1 MLKLFSYSNFFL
13 YKLDFTFQMNIK
25 KVVVIGSGTMGS
37 GIAAQVANAGINVT
51 LLDLPSKEGSRNQ
64 ITENAKERIIKSKPP
79 LLVEIMK
86 ASLIKTGNIEDHFKE
101 VSEADWIVEAV
112 VERINIK
119 HDIYSKIQNV
129 RKTSSIV
136 SSNTSTIPLKVLSA
150 NMSDEMKKNFC
161 ITHFFNPVRYMSLL
175 EIVTEPI
182 NDIEKINSLKLF
194 CDEQLGKG
202 VIICNDTP
210 GFIGNRIGV
219 YAMQVAMT
227 EAFKKNISIEEADAI
242 FGRPMGIPKTGIF
255 GLYDLIGIDLMA
267 DVLKSFIKELPSED
281 PFHEVAKEIPLVK
294 KLIESG
300 YTGRKGKGGFYR
312 INKTDG
318 KKILEAINLDTG
330 EYHPSKKINLD
341 LGDKINIKKLIERK
355 DKYGE
360 YAKSILTKVIRYAAF
375 LIPDVSSKYI
385 DIDDALRLG
394 FNWTVGPFEMLSN
407 INTNAFIKENSDIN
421 YFNSI
426 KNNFI
431 FEKRPGYLDKSIDNL
446 RSLKL
451 KKTFNNPSANV
462 KDASSYQ
469 IVEFTTKA
477 NALDTDSMLALN
489 QAAQNNKSTIV
500 INEAMQ
506 FSAGVNL
513 NYVMDFAKN
522 NEWSKIEKFIIDFQK
537 TCKTIKYAEKPFIA
551 APSGLAIG
559 GGFEVVLHCDYSVSH
574 TNVVLGL
581 VESLVG
587 LIPAGGG
594 CKEMLWRWLQ
604 TPEGK
609 ENSEFASMKVF
620 DLIGYA
626 VTSASPNEA
635 KPNQFFLNKDKVV
648 INRDRQLTTAIDL
661 LKTIENNYSR
671 PNQPIFKLGGNS
683 VRDKMY
689 EKLEK
694 LHREKKIMDHGLE
707 VGKQIAFV
715 LSGGNTNINS
725 DISEDD
731 LYNLEL
737 EAFMKLIQM
746 PKTQERIIHTLETG
760 KPLVN

>member
-1 MLKLFSYSNFFL
+1 
-13 YKLDFTFQMNIK
+13 
-25 KVVVIGSGTMGS
+25 MGS

-51 LLDLPSKEGSRNQ
+51 LLDLPSNEGSRNQ
-64 ITENAKERIIKSKPP
+64 ITENAKERIIKSRPP
-79 LLVEIMK
+79 LLVEREK
-86 ASLIKTGNIEDHFKE
+86 SQLITTGNIDDDFDE
-101 VSEADWIVEAV
+101 VKKADWVVEAV
-112 VERINIK
+112 VERIDIK
-119 HDIYSKIQNV
+119 HEIYSKIQAV
-129 RKTSSIV
+129 RKPESII
-136 SSNTSTIPLKVLSA
+136 SSNTSTIPLKILSA
-150 NMSDEMKKNFC
+150 NMSDDMKKNFC
-161 ITHFFNPVRYMSLL
+161 ITHFFNPVRYMALL

-182 NDIEKINSLKLF
+182 NDVEKINSLKAF

-227 EAFKKNISIEEADAI
+227 EAFKMKISIEEADAI

-267 DVLKSFIKELPSED
+267 DVLKSFIKELPKSD
-281 PFHEVAKEIPLVK
+281 PFHQVAKEIPLVK
-294 KLIESG
+294 KLIDTG

-312 INKTDG
+312 MNKTNG
-318 KKILEAINLDTG
+318 KKILEAINLETG
-330 EYHPSKKINLD
+330 EYHESKKINLG
-341 LGDKINIKKLIERK
+341 LGDKIDIKKLVSRDDI
-355 DKYGE
+355 YGK
-360 YAKSILTKVIRYAAF
+360 YAKEILTKVIRYAAF

-394 FNWTVGPFEMLSN
+394 FNWTVGPFEMLST
-407 INTNAFIKENSDIN
+407 IDSSSFIEDNLDIE
-421 YFNSI
+421 YFKNL

-431 FEKRPGYLDKSIDNL
+431 FEKRPGYLDPSIDNL
-446 RSLKL
+446 RSLNLEKS
-451 KKTFNNPSANV
+451 FSNSSANV
-462 KDASSYQ
+462 KNAGSYQ

-477 NALDTDSMLALN
+477 NALDTNSMLALKD
-489 QAAQNNKSTIV
+489 AAQNGKSTIV

-522 NEWSKIEKFIIDFQK
+522 NEWSKIEKFIVDFQQ
-537 TCKTIKYAEKPFIA
+537 TCKTIKYADKPFIA

-609 ENSEFASMKVF
+609 DNSDFASMKVF

-626 VTSASPNEA
+626 ITSSSPNEA
-635 KPNQFFLNKDKVV
+635 KPNQFFLGKDKVV
-648 INRDRQLTTAIDL
+648 INRDRQLNSAIDL
-661 LKTIENNYSR
+661 INETENDYIK
-671 PNQPIFKLGGNS
+671 PEQPKFRLSGNS
-683 VRDKMY
+683 VKDQMFV
-689 EKLEK
+689 KLEK
-694 LHREKKIMDHGLE
+694 LYSEKKIMEHGLE

-715 LSGGNTNINS
+715 LSGGNTNSNN
-725 DISEDD
+725 DLSEDD
-731 LYNLEL
+731 IYNLEL
-737 EAFMKLIQM
+737 EAFMRLIQM
-746 PKTQERIIHTLETG
+746 PKTQERIKHTLETG

>member
-1 MLKLFSYSNFFL
+1 MFLEEILKIN
-13 YKLDFTFQMNIK
+13 

-37 GIAAQVANAGINVT
+37 GIAAQVANAGVEVM
-51 LLDLPSKEGSRNQ
+51 LLDLPSNEGSRNE
-64 ITENAKERIIKSKPP
+64 ITLKAKEKILKSRPP
-79 LLVEIMK
+79 LLVEKNKID
-86 ASLIKTGNIEDHFKE
+86 LIIPGNIEDDFD
-101 VSEADWIVEAV
+101 VVGEADWVVEAV
-112 VERINIK
+112 VERIDIK
-119 HDIYSKIQNV
+119 HNIYSKIQNV
-129 RKTSSIV
+129 RKDSSII
-136 SSNTSTIPLKVLSA
+136 SSNTSTIPLKILST
-150 NMSDEMKKNFC
+150 NMSEEMKKNFC
-161 ITHFFNPVRYMSLL
+161 ITHFFNPVRYMALL

-182 NDIEKINSLKLF
+182 NDIKKINSLKSF
-194 CDEQLGKG
+194 CDEKLGKG

-227 EAFKKNISIEEADAI
+227 EAFKMKISIEEADAV

-281 PFHEVAKEIPLVK
+281 PFHEVAQEIPLVK
-294 KLIESG
+294 KLIDIG

-312 INKTDG
+312 MNKTDG
-318 KKILEAINLDTG
+318 KKILEAINLETG
-330 EYHPSKKINLD
+330 KYLPAKKINLG
-341 LGDKINIKKLIERK
+341 LGDKININQLIDRE
-355 DKYGE
+355 DKYGQ
-360 YAKSILTKVIRYAAF
+360 YAKSILTKVLRYAAY
-375 LIPDVSSKYI
+375 LIPDVTSKYI

-394 FNWTVGPFEMLSN
+394 FNWTIGPFEMLSN
-407 INTNAFIKENSDIN
+407 IDSNSFIKENSDIN
-421 YFNSI
+421 YFKTIDNGF
-426 KNNFI
+426 K
-431 FEKRPGYLDKSIDNL
+431 FEKRPGYLDTSIDNL
-446 RSLKL
+446 RSLNL
-451 KKTFNNPSANV
+451 KNTYSNTSANI
-462 KDASSYQ
+462 KNLSSYQ

-477 NALDTDSMLALN
+477 NALDTDSMLTLKK
-489 QAAQNNKSTIV
+489 AAENNKSTIV

-513 NYVMDFAKN
+513 NYVMEFAKN
-522 NEWSKIEKFIIDFQK
+522 NEWSKIEKFIIDFQQ
-537 TCKTIKYAEKPFIA
+537 TCKIIKYADKPFIA

-559 GGFEVVLHCDYSVSH
+559 GGFEVILHCDYTVSH
-574 TNVVLGL
+574 ANVVLGL

-626 VTSASPNEA
+626 ITSNSPNEA
-635 KPNQFFLNKDKVV
+635 RPNKFFLNKDKIV
-648 INRDRQLTTAIDL
+648 INRDRQLTTSLDL
-661 LKTIENNYSR
+661 LNTIESEYTKSE
-671 PNQPIFKLGGNS
+671 QPSFRLGGS
-683 VRDKMY
+683 VVKDKMF

-694 LHREKKIMDHGLE
+694 LYSDKKIMEHGLE

-715 LSGGNTNINS
+715 LSGGNTNLNT
-725 DISEDD
+725 DLSEDD

-737 EAFMKLIQM
+737 EAFMRLIQM
-746 PKTQERIIHTLETG
+746 PKTQERIKHTLETG

>member
-1 MLKLFSYSNFFL
+1 
-13 YKLDFTFQMNIK
+13 MNIK

-37 GIAAQVANAGINVT
+37 GIAAQVANAGISVT
-51 LLDLPSKEGSRNQ
+51 LLDLPSNEGSRNQ
-64 ITENAKERIIKSKPP
+64 ITEKAKERIIKSRPP
-79 LLVEIMK
+79 LLVEKTK
-86 ASLIKTGNIEDHFKE
+86 AEHIETGNIEDNFSA
-101 VSEADWIVEAV
+101 VSEADWVVEAV
-112 VERINIK
+112 VERIDIK
-119 HDIYSKIQNV
+119 HYIYSKIQDA
-129 RKTSSIV
+129 RKPSSVI

-150 NMSDEMKKNFC
+150 NMSEDMKKNFC
-161 ITHFFNPVRYMSLL
+161 ITHFFNPVRYMALL

-182 NDIEKINSLKLF
+182 NDTEKINFLKSF

-227 EAFKKNISIEEADAI
+227 EAFKMNISIEEADAV

-267 DVLKSFIKELPSED
+267 DVLKSFIKELPIED
-281 PFHEVAKEIPLVK
+281 PFHEVAQEIPLVK
-294 KLIESG
+294 KLIDTG

-312 INKTDG
+312 MNKSDG
-318 KKILEAINLDTG
+318 KKILEAINLETG
-330 EYHPSKKINLD
+330 EYSPSKKINLG
-341 LGDKINIKKLIERK
+341 LGDKIDIKKLIERD
-355 DKYGE
+355 DKYGK

-394 FNWTVGPFEMLSN
+394 FNWTIGPFEMLSN
-407 INTNAFIKENSDIN
+407 IETNSFIQENTDIN
-421 YFNSI
+421 YFKTI
-426 KNNFI
+426 KNNFK
-431 FEKRPGYLDKSIDNL
+431 FEKRPGYLDPNIDNL

-451 KKTFNNPSANV
+451 EKTFHNASANV
-462 KDASSYQ
+462 QDSSSFQ

-477 NALDTDSMLALN
+477 NALSTDSMLALKE
-489 QAAQNNKSTIV
+489 AAQNNKSTII

-522 NEWSKIEKFIIDFQK
+522 NEWSKIEKFIVDFQQ
-537 TCKTIKYAEKPFIA
+537 TCKAIKYADKPFIA

-609 ENSEFASMKVF
+609 ENSEYASMKVF

-626 VTSASPNEA
+626 ITSSSPNEA
-635 KPNQFFLNKDKVV
+635 KPNQFFLSKDKVV
-648 INRDRQLTTAIDL
+648 INRDRQLTTAIEL
-661 LKTIENNYSR
+661 LNNIESNYIKPSEPVFR
-671 PNQPIFKLGGNS
+671 LGGSS
-683 VRDKMY
+683 VKDKMF

-694 LHREKKIMDHGLE
+694 LYSENKIMDHSLE

-715 LSGGNTNINS
+715 LSGGDTNMNS
-725 DISEDD
+725 DLTEDD

-737 EAFMKLIQM
+737 EAFMRLIQM
-746 PKTQERIIHTLETG
+746 PKTQERIKHTLETG

>member
-1 MLKLFSYSNFFL
+1 
-13 YKLDFTFQMNIK
+13 MNIK

-37 GIAAQVANAGINVT
+37 GIAAQVANAGIDVT

-64 ITENAKERIIKSKPP
+64 ITENAKEKILKSRPP
-79 LLVEIMK
+79 LLVEKEK
-86 ASLIKTGNIEDHFKE
+86 ANLITTGNIEDDFKE
-101 VSEADWIVEAV
+101 VEEADWVVEAV
-112 VERINIK
+112 VERIDIK
-119 HDIYSKIQNV
+119 HNIYSKIQAV
-129 RKTSSIV
+129 RKNESII
-136 SSNTSTIPLKVLSA
+136 SSNTSTIPLKILSA
-150 NMSDEMKKNFC
+150 NMSDDMKKNFC

-182 NDIEKINSLKLF
+182 NDVKKINSLKAF

-227 EAFKKNISIEEADAI
+227 EAFKMKISIEEADAI

-267 DVLKSFIKELPSED
+267 DVLKSFIKELPKSD
-281 PFHEVAKEIPLVK
+281 PFHEVAQEIPLVK
-294 KLIESG
+294 KLIDTG

-312 INKTDG
+312 MNKAEG
-318 KKILEAINLDTG
+318 KKILEAINLETG
-330 EYHPSKKINLD
+330 EYHQSKKINLG
-341 LGDKINIKKLIERK
+341 LGDKIDIKKLIER
-355 DKYGE
+355 DDIYGKY
-360 YAKSILTKVIRYAAF
+360 ANAILTKVIRYAAF

-394 FNWTVGPFEMLSN
+394 FNWTVGPFEMLSTIDAN
-407 INTNAFIKENSDIN
+407 SFIKDNLDIN
-421 YFNSI
+421 YFNNL
-426 KNNFI
+426 KDNFI
-431 FEKRPGYLDKSIDNL
+431 FEKRPGYLDPSIDNL

-451 KKTFNNPSANV
+451 EKIFSNPSANV
-462 KDASSYQ
+462 KNAGSYQ

-477 NALDTDSMLALN
+477 NALDTDSMVALKE
-489 QAAQNNKSTIV
+489 ATQNNKSTII

-522 NEWSKIEKFIIDFQK
+522 NEWSKIEKFILDFQQ
-537 TCKTIKYAEKPFIA
+537 TCKSIKYAEKPFIS

-609 ENSEFASMKVF
+609 KNSEFASMKVF

-626 VTSASPNEA
+626 ITSSSPNEA

-648 INRDRQLTTAIDL
+648 INRDRQLTTAINL
-661 LKTIENNYSR
+661 INKIENDYTK
-671 PNQPIFKLGGNS
+671 PDQPIFRLGGNS
-683 VRDKMY
+683 VKDKMFV
-689 EKLEK
+689 KLEK
-694 LHREKKIMDHGLE
+694 LYSEKKIMEHGLE

-715 LSGGNTNINS
+715 LSGGNTNLNS
-725 DISEDD
+725 DLSEDD

-737 EAFMKLIQM
+737 EAFMRLIQM
-746 PKTQERIIHTLETG
+746 PKTQERIKHTLETG

>member
-1 MLKLFSYSNFFL
+1 MKF
-13 YKLDFTFQMNIK
+13 K

-51 LLDLPSKEGSRNQ
+51 LLDLPSNEGSRNQ
-64 ITENAKERIIKSKPP
+64 ITENAKERIIKSRPP
-79 LLVEIMK
+79 LLVEREK
-86 ASLIKTGNIEDHFKE
+86 SQLITTGNIDDDFDE
-101 VSEADWIVEAV
+101 VKKADWVVEAV
-112 VERINIK
+112 VERIDIK
-119 HDIYSKIQNV
+119 HEIYSKIQAV
-129 RKTSSIV
+129 RKPESII
-136 SSNTSTIPLKVLSA
+136 SSNTSTIPLKILSA
-150 NMSDEMKKNFC
+150 NMSDDMKKNFC
-161 ITHFFNPVRYMSLL
+161 ITHFFNPVRYMALL

-182 NDIEKINSLKLF
+182 NDVEKINSLKAF

-227 EAFKKNISIEEADAI
+227 EAFKMKISIEEADAI

-267 DVLKSFIKELPSED
+267 DVLKSFIKELPKSD
-281 PFHEVAKEIPLVK
+281 PFHQVAKEIPLVK
-294 KLIESG
+294 KLIDTG

-312 INKTDG
+312 INKANG
-318 KKILEAINLDTG
+318 KKILEAINLETG
-330 EYHPSKKINLD
+330 EYHESKKINLG
-341 LGDKINIKKLIERK
+341 LGDKIDIKKLVSRDDI
-355 DKYGE
+355 YGK
-360 YAKSILTKVIRYAAF
+360 YAKEILTKVIRYAAF

-394 FNWTVGPFEMLSN
+394 FNWTVGPFEMLST
-407 INTNAFIKENSDIN
+407 IDSSSFIEDNLDIE
-421 YFNSI
+421 YFKNL

-431 FEKRPGYLDKSIDNL
+431 FEKRPGYLDPSIDNL
-446 RSLKL
+446 RSLNL
-451 KKTFNNPSANV
+451 EKTFSNSSANV
-462 KDASSYQ
+462 KNAGSYQ

-477 NALDTDSMLALN
+477 NALDTNSMLALKD
-489 QAAQNNKSTIV
+489 AAQNGKSTIV

-522 NEWSKIEKFIIDFQK
+522 NEWSKIEKFIVDFQQ
-537 TCKTIKYAEKPFIA
+537 TCKTIKYADKPFIA

-609 ENSEFASMKVF
+609 DNSDFASMKVF

-626 VTSASPNEA
+626 ITSSSPNEA
-635 KPNQFFLNKDKVV
+635 KPNQFFLGKDKVV
-648 INRDRQLTTAIDL
+648 INRDRQLNSAIDL
-661 LKTIENNYSR
+661 INDTENDYIK
-671 PNQPIFKLGGNS
+671 PEQPKFRLGGNS
-683 VRDKMY
+683 VKDQMFV
-689 EKLEK
+689 KLEK
-694 LHREKKIMDHGLE
+694 LYSEKKIMEHGLE

-715 LSGGNTNINS
+715 LSGGNTNSNN
-725 DISEDD
+725 DLSEDD
-731 LYNLEL
+731 IYNLEL
-737 EAFMKLIQM
+737 EAFMRLIQM
-746 PKTQERIIHTLETG
+746 PKTQERIKHTLETG

>member
-1 MLKLFSYSNFFL
+1 
-13 YKLDFTFQMNIK
+13 MNIK

-37 GIAAQVANAGINVT
+37 GIAAQVANAGISVT
-51 LLDLPSKEGSRNQ
+51 LLDLPSNEGSRNQ
-64 ITENAKERIIKSKPP
+64 ITEKAKERIIKSRPP
-79 LLVEIMK
+79 LLVEKTK
-86 ASLIKTGNIEDHFKE
+86 AEHIETGNIEDDFSA
-101 VSEADWIVEAV
+101 VSEADWVVEAV
-112 VERINIK
+112 VERIDIK
-119 HDIYSKIQNV
+119 HSIYSKIQDA
-129 RKTSSIV
+129 RKPSSVI

-150 NMSDEMKKNFC
+150 NMSEDMKKNFC
-161 ITHFFNPVRYMSLL
+161 ITHFFNPVRYMALL

-182 NDIEKINSLKLF
+182 NDTEKINFLKSF

-227 EAFKKNISIEEADAI
+227 EAFKMNISIEEADAV

-267 DVLKSFIKELPSED
+267 DVLKSFIKELPIED
-281 PFHEVAKEIPLVK
+281 PFHEVAQEIPLVK
-294 KLIESG
+294 KLIDTG

-312 INKTDG
+312 MNKSDG
-318 KKILEAINLDTG
+318 KKILEAINLETG
-330 EYHPSKKINLD
+330 EYSPSKKINLG
-341 LGDKINIKKLIERK
+341 LGDKIDIKKLIERD
-355 DKYGE
+355 DKYGK

-394 FNWTVGPFEMLSN
+394 FNWTIGPFEMLSN
-407 INTNAFIKENSDIN
+407 IETNSFIQENTDIN
-421 YFNSI
+421 YFETI
-426 KNNFI
+426 QNNFK
-431 FEKRPGYLDKSIDNL
+431 FEKRPGYLDPNIDNL

-451 KKTFNNPSANV
+451 EKTFHNASANV
-462 KDASSYQ
+462 QDSSSFQ

-477 NALDTDSMLALN
+477 NALSTDSMLALKE
-489 QAAQNNKSTIV
+489 AAQNNKNTII

-522 NEWSKIEKFIIDFQK
+522 NEWSKIEKFILDFQQ
-537 TCKTIKYAEKPFIA
+537 TCKAIKYADKPFIA

-609 ENSEFASMKVF
+609 ENSEYASMKVF

-626 VTSASPNEA
+626 ITSSSPNEA
-635 KPNQFFLNKDKVV
+635 KPNQFFLSKDKVV
-648 INRDRQLTTAIDL
+648 INRDRQLTTAIEL
-661 LKTIENNYSR
+661 LNNIESNYIKPSEPVFR
-671 PNQPIFKLGGNS
+671 LGGSS
-683 VRDKMY
+683 VKDKMF

-694 LHREKKIMDHGLE
+694 LYSEKKIMDHSLE

-715 LSGGNTNINS
+715 LSGGDTNMNS
-725 DISEDD
+725 DLTEDD

-737 EAFMKLIQM
+737 EAFMRLIQM
-746 PKTQERIIHTLETG
+746 PKTQERIKHTLETG